1 MSSRFIFGRAT
12 DDILSNF
19 LFQSEHFFFI
29 IMRLNLK
36 AVLLCLSVAVL
47 VITFSI
53 YMRCS
58 DFSIPHGLVPA
69 NYQTSV
75 KNGIVSLLEMRDI
88 ECNINQEFSV
98 QCKSDVDNSEVYVPF
113 SLIKK
118 QFEISGSLVT
128 SENGVTKFNWMHS
141 NSKINVPKGKYDP
154 HGIFMYFENYNV
166 EIRDRVKCIS
176 AVDGVPI
183 STQWEKRGYYY
194 PTQIAQFGLSHY
206 SKNFTESEPR

>member
-1 MSSRFIFGRAT
+1 
-12 DDILSNF
+12 
-19 LFQSEHFFFI
+19 
-29 IMRLNLK
+29 MRLNLK
-36 AVLLCLSVAVL
+36 AVLLCLFVAVF

-58 DFSIPHGLVPA
+58 DFRIPHGLVPG
-69 NYQTSV
+69 NYHQSSV
-75 KNGIVSLLEMRDI
+75 KNGIVSVLEMHDI
-88 ECNINQEFSV
+88 ECNINQEYSV
-98 QCKSDVDNSEVYVPF
+98 HCKTDVDNSEVYIPF

-118 QFEISGSLVT
+118 QFEIGGTLVT
-128 SENGVTKFNWMHS
+128 AENGATKFNWMHS

-206 SKNFTESEPR
+206 SKNFTEAEPR